1 VNGAGRSHSPDA
13 SWFVLLAWLDP
24 DRERAG
30 ALYQQLHRKLTRFFI
45 ARQCPSRAE
54 EWADRTLDVVA
65 RRLQEGAAIYVRE
78 ASHYCYG
85 VAQNILRDS
94 RKGAKLEPL
103 TREPAVVL
111 LPPPERE
118 QLLPYLQQ
126 CLAELPPASR
136 SLIQAYYQEE
146 KQAKIDHRQQLA
158 QQLGLSANA
167 LRLRAYQ
174 IRRQL
179 QASLR
184 NRWEGPLHGVGAPI
198 RRNEKET
205 PRAAQLPVT
214 RGGERV
220 AA

>member
-1 VNGAGRSHSPDA
+1 MSGAGRSHSPDVNL
-13 SWFVLLAWLDP
+13 SFMLAWLDP

-30 ALYQQLHRKLTRFFI
+30 AQYEQLHRKLTLFFI
-45 ARQCPSRAE
+45 ARHCQSRAE
-54 EWADRTLDVVA
+54 ELADRTLDVVA

-85 VAQNILRDS
+85 VAQNILRDY

-103 TREPAVVL
+103 TREPAMVL
-111 LPPPERE
+111 LPSPERE
-118 QLLPYLQQ
+118 LLLPYLEQ

-167 LRLRAYQ
+167 LRLRAHHIRRKLETSLQSYLNRPLQGVSAQ
-174 IRRQL
+174 IRRNK
-179 QASLR
+179 AST
-184 NRWEGPLHGVGAPI
+184 A
-198 RRNEKET
+198 T
-205 PRAAQLPVT
+205 AARLDIAL
-214 RGGERV
+214 GGERV